1 MANDL
6 FFYLFELGFEI
17 GAVLACGECLP
28 RVVEHITVAN
38 DVVPFCPIVDQA
50 VIRVDPLPA
59 IEQGSFGIQYQA
71 IKIENERGE
80 HELGMLWGYRRRKRW
95 EDLVK
100 KTQPVKAGFEE

>member
-1 MANDL
+1 
-6 FFYLFELGFEI
+6 
-17 GAVLACGECLP
+17 
-28 RVVEHITVAN
+28 
-38 DVVPFCPIVDQA
+38 
-50 VIRVDPLPA
+50 VDPLPA

-100 KTQPVKAGFEE
+100 KPSR